1 MKYLERYIFE
11 LIPNICNI
19 YDFPDI
25 INDQTIMDYFKL
37 NDVERK
43 VIMGFFKKK
52 YKFFV

>member
-1 MKYLERYIFE
+1 MKYLERYVFE

-37 NDVERK
+37 TDAERK
-43 VIMGFFKKK
+43 MILNFFKKK
-52 YKFFV
+52 YENFN